1 MEANTL
7 QNNKFVMWVEKL
19 YRKMS
24 HNTFYVICLVLLGL
38 PSHIAAFIHFLLNRK
53 NDDYSKK
60 RREIELEF
68 EKNGK
73 RAHLKERVE
82 DSLRNK
88 NEFFGKK
95 MSASA
100 FQKEAKKI
108 EEKQF
113 REMIDH
119 EMTRRPDAKN
129 LKPSSVKESFCTLIK
144 NPLFLVF
151 SLITSLPMY
160 FVILIY
166 SNAYSKYI
174 FERLLMMIFVIFG
187 VTFLVFTIL
196 YISPSDPATNVLGD
210 LGTPEQVATF
220 KKMYGLDKPYIVQL
234 WNTFKGVINFNLGK
248 TYIGNED
255 VVFALSRKFPA
266 TLSVTLSSLI
276 IGLTLSI
283 IPGIISAMKQYSA
296 FDYIFMFIALLGISL
311 PNFWLGLILILEFS
325 IKLKWVPATYKVGQL
340 ATNIM
345 PAIVVGGDLSAT
357 IARMTRSSMLEV
369 KRQDYIL
376 TARAKGLSS
385 RDVTIKHILG
395 NAMIPIV
402 TAIGL
407 QIGGL
412 LGGSSVT
419 EKVFNIAGVGSY
431 IVDKQFVPDIPAVL
445 GGVVYIAIIISLVNL
460 IVDIV
465 YTFLDPRIKSKI
477 KNY

>member
-1 MEANTL
+1 MEVNTL
-7 QNNKFVMWVEKL
+7 QNSKFVMWTEKL
-19 YRKMS
+19 YRKMFN
-24 HNTFYVICLVLLGL
+24 NTFYVICLCLLGIT
-38 PSHIAAFIHFLLNRK
+38 SHIAAFIHFLLNRK
-53 NDDYSKK
+53 NDEYSRK
-60 RREIELEF
+60 RREAIRELEN
-68 EKNGK
+68 NGK
-73 RAHLKERVE
+73 KARLKERVE
-82 DSLRNK
+82 NSLRNK

-95 MSASA
+95 MSPSE
-100 FQKEAKKI
+100 FEKESGKI
-108 EEKQF
+108 LNKQF
-113 REMIDH
+113 REMVDH
-119 EMTRRPDAKN
+119 EMAKN
-129 LKPSSVKESFCTLIK
+129 PETKSLKPSSVKESFCALIK
-144 NPLFLVF
+144 NPVFLVF
-151 SLITSLPMY
+151 SVITSLPMY
-160 FVILIY
+160 LVILIY
-166 SNAYSKYI
+166 SNAYAKYI

-210 LGTPEQVATF
+210 LGTPEQVEAF
-220 KKMYGLDKPYIVQL
+220 KKIYGLDKPYIVQL

-255 VVFALSRKFPA
+255 VVVALSRKFPA

-276 IGLTLSI
+276 IGLSLSI
-283 IPGIISAMKQYSA
+283 IPGIISAMRQYSA

-325 IKLKWVPATYKVGQL
+325 IKLKWVPATYKVGQI
-340 ATNIM
+340 ATIIM

-385 RDVTIKHILG
+385 RDVTVKHILG

-431 IVDKQFVPDIPAVL
+431 IVDKQFIPDIPAVL

-460 IVDIV
+460 IVDIL